1 MRCPRCLNEDPAYF
15 YKGVHGY
22 YCRKCISFSRICI
35 EDTLESVSLD
45 LPGNNSEEYVLKYPL
60 TEKQK
65 IISTQ
70 CKEKIEETDILIHA
84 VTGAG
89 KTELVVE
96 TIAKM
101 LKKRRKYVLRLLEDR
116 LF

>member
-65 IISTQ
+65 TISTQ
-70 CKEKIEETDILIHA
+70 CKEKIEETDILRIYFPFT
-84 VTGAG
+84 VAG
-89 KTELVVE
+89 FDLLINE
-96 TIAKM
+96 TK
-101 LKKRRKYVLRLLEDR
+101 
-116 LF
+116 LFKFSTNLSV

>member
-45 LPGNNSEEYVLKYPL
+45 LPGNNSEEYVLKY
-60 TEKQK
+60 
-65 IISTQ
+65 
-70 CKEKIEETDILIHA
+70 
-84 VTGAG
+84 
-89 KTELVVE
+89 
-96 TIAKM
+96 
-101 LKKRRKYVLRLLEDR
+101 
-116 LF
+116 